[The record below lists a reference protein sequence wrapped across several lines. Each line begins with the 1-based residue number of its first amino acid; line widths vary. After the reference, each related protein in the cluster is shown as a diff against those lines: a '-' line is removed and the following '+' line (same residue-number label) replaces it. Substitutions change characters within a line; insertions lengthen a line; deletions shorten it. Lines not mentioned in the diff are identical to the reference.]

1 MGARL
6 PVMHRRFC
14 EGQTMSEPKKAPVP
28 WAAFLIIGVYA
39 AFWTMVWGGAAVI
52 VVHFLIKWW

>member
-1 MGARL
+1 
-6 PVMHRRFC
+6 
-14 EGQTMSEPKKAPVP
+14 MSAPKKAPVP